1 MVRDKR
7 GFPNV
12 CVTEGD
18 DDGTR
23 DEGGCSHEGPS
34 SASHIHTFLHW
45 PSPFSLCGALRCS
58 PVGPLWSGRGH
69 ELRVWV
75 RGAFPVL
82 SLGSQGTAVQKL
94 IEVFFRDRILDAVTH
109 SWKRR
114 ERHRQEVSSD
124 MMMDSSWA
132 WSTSK
137 SGCFCSYT
145 EKNTK
150 SPGSFKPFPF
160 MSYLRAQVYGSNS
173 NLSWTDHI
181 NINGTID
188 LSWYNWILEKPSN
201 ISSVWVFS
209 IIGYL
214 DKSRSFTS

>member
-18 DDGTR
+18 
-23 DEGGCSHEGPS
+23 GCSHEGPS

-45 PSPFSLCGALRCS
+45 PSPLPLCGALWCS
-58 PVGPLWSGRGH
+58 PVGSLWSGRGH

-114 ERHRQEVSSD
+114 ERQGQEVSSD
-124 MMMDSSWA
+124 MMMD
-132 WSTSK
+132 
-137 SGCFCSYT
+137 
-145 EKNTK
+145 
-150 SPGSFKPFPF
+150 
-160 MSYLRAQVYGSNS
+160 
-173 NLSWTDHI
+173 
-181 NINGTID
+181 
-188 LSWYNWILEKPSN
+188 
-201 ISSVWVFS
+201 
-209 IIGYL
+209 
-214 DKSRSFTS
+214 